1 MIFFPETNKKV
12 AYTLAERLREGF
24 SQIRLDKLPR
34 LTISLGISTYPEDG
48 KDIETLIKNADTAM
62 YAAKQNGR
70 NKVVKF
76 S

>member
-1 MIFFPETNKKV
+1 
-12 AYTLAERLREGF
+12 
-24 SQIRLDKLPR
+24 LPG
-34 LTISLGISTYPEDG
+34 LTISLGISSYPEDG

-76 S
+76 SQGNLESI